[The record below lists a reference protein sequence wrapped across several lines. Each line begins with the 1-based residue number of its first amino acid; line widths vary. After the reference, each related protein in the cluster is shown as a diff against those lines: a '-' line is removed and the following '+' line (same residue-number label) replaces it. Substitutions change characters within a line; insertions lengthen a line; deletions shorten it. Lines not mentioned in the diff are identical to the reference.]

1 MEKKRK
7 LGQFLSLKKKKKK
20 ELYTLNGLSIIY

>member
-7 LGQFLSLKKKKKK
+7 LGQFVSLKKKKK